1 MIKILIKIGINM
13 AALLVAATLVPN
25 IYLTDQWGQLA
36 IVAIIFGLVNAFV
49 RPIVKLFTLP
59 LTVATLGLFT
69 LVINTLMLLL
79 VSWLNVGLEFTGSGV
94 VQNSISAFLASI
106 VISIVSTLLSW
117 SLPD

>member
-13 AALLVAATLVPN
+13 VALLVAATLVPN
-25 IYLTDQWGQLA
+25 ISLTDQWVQLA
-36 IVAIIFGLVNAFV
+36 IVAIVFGLVNAFV

-59 LTVATLGLFT
+59 LTIATLGLFT

-106 VISIVSTLLSW
+106 VITIVSTLLSW
-117 SLPD
+117 FLPD